1 MYHYS
6 FLIKEVR
13 QTISLN
19 KRHVAL
25 SLKEETH
32 PKDFNKPK
40 NGRGEWYNF
49 LILNDEIVV
58 KIKKEQKFSKPLL
71 IYFFANH
78 LNLKCCL
85 NYHGEKIRL
94 LIKCYINL
102 NGMQVYQINTVPFVF
117 LKPPVYTWILK

>member
-19 KRHVAL
+19 RRHVAL
-25 SLKEETH
+25 SLKEETN

-49 LILNDEIVV
+49 LILNDEFVV
-58 KIKKEQKFSKPLL
+58 KIKKEQKLSKPLL
-71 IYFFANH
+71 IYFFAYH

-85 NYHGEKIRL
+85 TYHGEKIRL

-102 NGMQVYQINTVPFVF
+102 NGMQVYKINTVPFVF
-117 LKPPVYTWILK
+117 LKPPVYT

>member
-19 KRHVAL
+19 RRHVAL
-25 SLKEETH
+25 SLKEETN

-49 LILNDEIVV
+49 LILNDEFVV
-58 KIKKEQKFSKPLL
+58 KIKKRTEIVQTIADIFFCLSSKSQMLL
-71 IYFFANH
+71 ELSWRKNSIVNKM
-78 LNLKCCL
+78 L
-85 NYHGEKIRL
+85 
-94 LIKCYINL
+94 
-102 NGMQVYQINTVPFVF
+102 YQFEWNASI
-117 LKPPVYTWILK
+117 